1 MHFLYC
7 YGIISLKK
15 VVIYIINFYLKNNEE
30 VIKKNIPIYNKE
42 KNTLKFN
49 INNDSYIID
58 LDKFILTK
66 DNSESSLFFKFNDKK
81 ETNGTYYIKD
91 INITMDVKIITSK
104 LFYQDN
110 RLEINYELYLQDEYI
125 GKYMLKIDI
134 KE

>member
-15 VVIYIINFYLKNNEE
+15 VVVYIISFYLKNNDEI
-30 VIKKNIPIYNKE
+30 IKKNITTYNKE
-42 KNTLKFN
+42 KNILKFN
-49 INNDSYIID
+49 IDNDSYNID

-66 DNSESSLFFKFNDKK
+66 DNNESILNFKFNDKK

-91 INITMDVKIITSK
+91 INITMDARIKTNK
-104 LFYQDN
+104 LLYKDN
-110 RLEINYELYLQDEYI
+110 KLEINYELHLQDEYI
-125 GKYMLKIDI
+125 GKFELII